1 MFYHEAKTKK
11 KLLRE
16 KHNIQ
21 IFIRKN
27 KYIWAKNKNNEIVVC
42 HDLWVKKRKKKIDG
56 RNKRREKLI
65 EMMWWKIENQK
76 EKWDQRE
83 VSNIT
88 TCVQVA
94 HVTKF
99 FF

>member
-1 MFYHEAKTKK
+1 MRLLFVMTYGEKK
-11 KLLRE
+11 
-16 KHNIQ
+16 
-21 IFIRKN
+21 
-27 KYIWAKNKNNEIVVC
+27 
-42 HDLWVKKRKKKIDG
+42 KKKIDG

-65 EMMWWKIENQK
+65 EMIWWKIENQK

-88 TCVQVA
+88 TCVLVA